1 VTDADTRHV
10 EHRVGRSGGQD
21 ANHCIEISEAR
32 HRDIMPNMTL
42 ITPVVW
48 SDACLLHDPKGEVW
62 VGVTI
67 EGTEIA
73 ARATVIRAALE
84 EAGAPVAAASPHDD
98 TVLDAVHDRGLVE
111 WLSTCTADWERDGFP
126 TNPGQDRVVPYVF
139 PTEAMLRGMPLRS
152 PVAVHGRAGQYAYD
166 TMTLVGPG
174 TWEAARGAVDAA
186 LTAVDLVASG
196 DHDVAYA
203 LCRPPGHHVTVSGY
217 GGSCY
222 LNNAAVAAQALRGK
236 GHERVAIVDID
247 AHHGNGTQ
255 MIFYDR
261 SDVFYGSVH
270 VDPAA
275 GWFPHYVGHADEA
288 GRAAGAGANR
298 NIPLAEGTPDD
309 PWLEG
314 VASLVDD
321 VRKHGATA
329 LVVSLG
335 VDAAIDDPESP
346 LQITGD
352 GYRSAGEQLASLG
365 LPTVAVQEGG
375 YHLPSLGGLVVATI
389 TGLETRR

>member
-1 VTDADTRHV
+1 
-10 EHRVGRSGGQD
+10 
-21 ANHCIEISEAR
+21 
-32 HRDIMPNMTL
+32 MPNMSL
-42 ITPVVW
+42 RTPVVW
-48 SDACLLHDPKGEVW
+48 SESCLLHEPKGEVW

-67 EGTEIA
+67 EGTEVA
-73 ARATVIRAALE
+73 ARAQVIREALQA
-84 EAGAPVAAASPHDD
+84 AGAPVTDATAHDD

-111 WLSTCTADWERDGFP
+111 WLSTCTDEWEQDGFP

-139 PTEAMLRGMPLRS
+139 PTAAMLDGMPLRS

-174 TWEAARGAVDAA
+174 TWQAVRGAVDAA

-196 DHDVAYA
+196 EHDVAYA
-203 LCRPPGHHVTVSGY
+203 LCRPPGHHVTASGY

-222 LNNAAVAAQALRGK
+222 LNNAAVAAEALRGK

-255 MIFYDR
+255 LIFYDR
-261 SDVFYGSVH
+261 ADVFYGSVH

-275 GWFPHYVGHADEA
+275 GWFPHYVGHADET
-288 GRAAGAGANR
+288 GRDAGAGANS
-298 NIPLAEGTPDD
+298 NVPLAEGTPDD
-309 PWLEG
+309 LWLDG
-314 VASLVDD
+314 VASLVGR
-321 VRKHGATA
+321 VRRHGATA

-335 VDAAIDDPESP
+335 VDAAIHDPESP
-346 LQITGD
+346 LQITDD
-352 GYRSAGEQLASLG
+352 GYRMAGEQLAALG

-375 YHLPSLGGLVVATI
+375 YHLPSLGGLVVAAV
-389 TGLETRR
+389 TGLETRG

>member
-1 VTDADTRHV
+1 
-10 EHRVGRSGGQD
+10 
-21 ANHCIEISEAR
+21 
-32 HRDIMPNMTL
+32 MPNMTVSAP
-42 ITPVVW
+42 TVW

-67 EGTEIA
+67 EGTEVA
-73 ARATVIRAALE
+73 ERARVIRAALE
-84 EAGAPVAAASPHDD
+84 EAGSPVTAATTHDD
-98 TVLDAVHDRGLVE
+98 SVLEAVHDRGLVDWLEGALTE
-111 WLSTCTADWERDGFP
+111 WEHDGFP

-139 PTEAMLRGMPLRS
+139 PTAAMLEGMPLRR
-152 PVAVHGRAGQYAYD
+152 PPAVHGRAGMFAYD

-186 LTAVDLVASG
+186 LTAVDLVALG
-196 DHDVAYA
+196 GHDLAYA
-203 LCRPPGHHVTVSGY
+203 LCRPPGHHVTASGY

-222 LNNAAVAAQALRGK
+222 LNNAAVAAEALRRS
-236 GHERVAIVDID
+236 GHDRVAVVDID

-261 SDVFYGSVH
+261 PDVFYGSVH

-275 GWFPHYVGHADEA
+275 GWFPHYVGHADET
-288 GRAAGAGANR
+288 GRGDGVGANY
-298 NIPLAEGTPDD
+298 NIPMPEGSPDD

-314 VASLVDD
+314 VASLADA
-321 VRKHGATA
+321 VRAQGASA

-346 LQITGD
+346 LQITHD
-352 GYRSAGEQLASLG
+352 GYRRAGELLAGLA

-375 YHLPSLGGLVVATI
+375 YHLPTLGSLVVSTI
-389 TGLETRR
+389 TGLEARRR

>member
-1 VTDADTRHV
+1 
-10 EHRVGRSGGQD
+10 
-21 ANHCIEISEAR
+21 
-32 HRDIMPNMTL
+32 MPNMTL
-42 ITPVVW
+42 STPVVW

-62 VGVTI
+62 VGVPI

-73 ARATVIRAALE
+73 ARAEVIRAAVE
-84 EAGAPVAAASPHDD
+84 AAGAPVRTATPHDD
-98 TVLDAVHDRGLVE
+98 TVLDAVHDRGLTR
-111 WLSTCTADWERDGFP
+111 WLSTSLAEWERDGFP

-139 PTEAMLRGMPLRS
+139 PTQAMLGGMPLRS
-152 PVAVHGRAGQYAYD
+152 PVAVHGRAGQYGYD

-174 TWEAARGAVDAA
+174 TWQAARGAVDAA

-196 DHDVAYA
+196 DHAVAYA
-203 LCRPPGHHVTVSGY
+203 LCRPPGHHVTVDGY

-236 GHERVAIVDID
+236 GHERVAVIDID

-255 MIFYDR
+255 MIFYGR

-275 GWFPHYVGHADEA
+275 GWFPHYVGHADET
-288 GRAAGAGANR
+288 GRDGGVGANH
-298 NIPLAEGTPDD
+298 NVPLAEGTADD
-309 PWLEG
+309 RWLEG
-314 VASLVDD
+314 VASLAED
-321 VRKHGATA
+321 VRRHGATA

-335 VDAAIDDPESP
+335 VDAAINDPESP
-346 LQITGD
+346 LQITDD
-352 GYRSAGEQLASLG
+352 GYRAAGEQLAALG

-389 TGLETRR
+389 TGLETRE